1 MYPNGLPQNSQDLI
15 YHSGA
20 GCSHLVSTTG
30 LFGCR
35 SNIVQNFRTLL
46 VPFYFVPLLVL
57 VLNIT
62 SLATAVRLYVFL
74 VLVNSI
80 KQKSEAINTMGISLS
95 QEFQL

>member
-35 SNIVQNFRTLL
+35 SNIVQNFRDLL
-46 VPFYFVPLLVL
+46 PFYFVPLLVL

-62 SLATAVRLYVFL
+62 SLATAVRLHVFL

-80 KQKSEAINTMGISLS
+80 E
-95 QEFQL
+95 QEL